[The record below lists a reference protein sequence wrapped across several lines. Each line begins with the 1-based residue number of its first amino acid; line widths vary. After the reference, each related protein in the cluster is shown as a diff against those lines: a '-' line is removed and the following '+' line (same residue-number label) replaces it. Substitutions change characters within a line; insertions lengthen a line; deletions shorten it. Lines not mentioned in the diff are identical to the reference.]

1 MYIHEYQAKELLAE
15 FGVVVPRGTVAHTP
29 EEAENAAGAA
39 DCGPWMVKAQ
49 IHAGGRGK
57 GGGAK
62 LCKTPA
68 DVRAAAAAMLGMTLV
83 TLLNNTL
90 VTIGLSAS
98 WNRFFIGCA
107 LVLIASISHY
117 RTKMRNLRQLNFEN
131 I

>member
-29 EEAENAAGAA
+29 EEAENATGAA
-39 DCGPWMVKAQ
+39 ERGPWMVKAQ

-68 DVRAAAAAMLGMTLV
+68 EVRAYLDGRSKEEQAALRKVPA
-83 TLLNNTL
+83 
-90 VTIGLSAS
+90 
-98 WNRFFIGCA
+98 
-107 LVLIASISHY
+107 IASAIDAIRAESA
-117 RTKMRNLRQLNFEN
+117 KAAGIDGEALLADF
-131 I
+131 

>member
-1 MYIHEYQAKELLAE
+1 MHILLFLILFPLLPGVLLALVKND
-15 FGVVVPRGTVAHTP
+15 GLRALIIRASAVV
-29 EEAENAAGAA
+29 
-39 DCGPWMVKAQ
+39 
-49 IHAGGRGK
+49 I
-57 GGGAK
+57 GGAK
-62 LCKTPA
+62 LSGGA
-68 DVRAAAAAMLGMTLV
+68 GSVSGVLLGMTLV

-117 RTKMRNLRQLNFEN
+117 RAKMRNLRQLNFEN

>member
-1 MYIHEYQAKELLAE
+1 
-15 FGVVVPRGTVAHTP
+15 
-29 EEAENAAGAA
+29 
-39 DCGPWMVKAQ
+39 MV
-49 IHAGGRGK
+49 I
-57 GGGAK
+57 GGAK
-62 LCKTPA
+62 LSGGAGSVTG
-68 DVRAAAAAMLGMTLV
+68 VLLGMTLV

-117 RTKMRNLRQLNFEN
+117 RAKKRSLRQLNFDS